1 MQADQSW
8 LFRFGDCFFSL
19 KEIRFFVV
27 DLVLDEYFFLR
38 AEKTN
43 DKKRQDADKTTS
55 WNQKMLDLIREVPRD
70 WKDCCHKESEILI

>member
-43 DKKRQDADKTTS
+43 DKKWMMGRRKKTT
-55 WNQKMLDLIREVPRD
+55 
-70 WKDCCHKESEILI
+70 KEEEKSTLPAKSIFSHFFCLWV